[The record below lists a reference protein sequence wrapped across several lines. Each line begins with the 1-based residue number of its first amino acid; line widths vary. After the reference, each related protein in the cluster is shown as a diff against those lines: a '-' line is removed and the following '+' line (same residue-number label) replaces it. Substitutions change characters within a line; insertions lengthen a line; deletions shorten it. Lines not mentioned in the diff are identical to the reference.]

1 MQTIPNVSSEE
12 ELLQLREEGKISEA
26 QYHDLLA
33 AMRKSVPSN
42 RSTEA
47 PREPEFRAFRKRVLI
62 GGMIICW
69 IGLPAGFILD
79 LPLVWG
85 LSIVGLVVAG
95 IKMRLLNR

>member
-1 MQTIPNVSSEE
+1 MESVSDISSEE
-12 ELLQLREEGKISEA
+12 ELLQLRERGKISEA
-26 QYHDLLA
+26 EYQDLLA
-33 AMRKSVPSN
+33 TMRKSVSSKG
-42 RSTEA
+42 STEG
-47 PREPEFRAFRKRVLI
+47 PGEPEFRAFRKRVLI

-85 LSIVGLVVAG
+85 LSIVGLVAVG